1 MLRQGNRG
9 YTVLVKKVQ
18 DKKVLNKKV
27 PNKKVLNKKV
37 LLGSL
42 AGVAVV
48 AAALVGYRV
57 LGWGVMGPVNGL
69 KLDLSRPDAL
79 VRTKSLSTLPRD
91 LLTVPLARDVLR
103 EDFLFYYEQ
112 SEDRLGLKGS
122 LRRIAYEHALGW
134 GDQLLRMVLDQP
146 AEVALWRDAD
156 GSLKHFAIAVSRN
169 QLTRL
174 LEEAGKIALKDTQMR
189 VAGSLRVDGDQV
201 PVYALNYAYQR
212 TLLFAAHGQRLVI
225 LSHPG
230 MLYGGTDGKH
240 GDGTA
245 EKTVA
250 SLLAPEP
257 AKQNVFHAQF
267 HLDSAAP
274 EGHSIAVKADFL
286 SFGYQPFFGALEALR
301 FDFQQ
306 GAWQSKVLLNADK
319 LKNGGYDS
327 SALWPLLPHSPSACF
342 SVPVD
347 WAALQ
352 PVLKRL
358 GDKTSEPVV
367 PLAEHLQ
374 GPAAACWY
382 GNSRLHTPVFVAT
395 RRPDAGNDALYG
407 SLFEAAIGGKDP
419 VRKTTGKDAKG
430 PFVRWER
437 SVATPLGQSTPA
449 LALAGNTVVFSA
461 DGKLVDQVLAVRR
474 KQAPAASDLLPDG
487 ARTIGLIAPASLAG
501 LIQLEA
507 FDTLPANK
515 EPVLRAAANEHLVP
529 RLNALKKYPPLRM
542 VLKRQP
548 GSGTG
553 LVWETLEWQ
562 ETAR

>member
-1 MLRQGNRG
+1 M
-9 YTVLVKKVQ
+9 
-18 DKKVLNKKV
+18 
-27 PNKKVLNKKV
+27 
-37 LLGSL
+37 
-42 AGVAVV
+42 
-48 AAALVGYRV
+48 
-57 LGWGVMGPVNGL
+57 
-69 KLDLSRPDAL
+69 SR
-79 VRTKSLSTLPRD
+79 S
-91 LLTVPLARDVLR
+91 
-103 EDFLFYYEQ
+103 
-112 SEDRLGLKGS
+112 
-122 LRRIAYEHALGW
+122 
-134 GDQLLRMVLDQP
+134 
-146 AEVALWRDAD
+146 
-156 GSLKHFAIAVSRN
+156 

-189 VAGSLRVDGDQV
+189 VAGSLRVDGGQV

-230 MLYGGTDGKH
+230 MLYGGSDGKH

-245 EKTVA
+245 ENTVA

-267 HLDSAAP
+267 HLDGAAP

-327 SALWPLLPHSPSACF
+327 SALWPLLPHNPSACF

-352 PVLKRL
+352 PVLKRM
-358 GDKTSEPVV
+358 GSKTSEPVL
-367 PLAEHLQ
+367 PLAGHLQ

-382 GNSRLHTPVFVAT
+382 GTSRLHTPVFVAT
-395 RRPDAGNDALYG
+395 RRADAGDEAVYA

-419 VRKTTGKDAKG
+419 VRKTTGKDG
-430 PFVRWER
+430 GEFVWER
-437 SVATPLGQSTPA
+437 SVATALGQSTPA
-449 LALAGNTVVFSA
+449 LAVAGNTVVFSA

-474 KQAPAASDLLPDG
+474 KQAPAASDLLPDAAAHHRPDRAG
-487 ARTIGLIAPASLAG
+487 VAGPADPAGSLRHLAG
-501 LIQLEA
+501 E
-507 FDTLPANK
+507 
-515 EPVLRAAANEHLVP
+515 
-529 RLNALKKYPPLRM
+529 
-542 VLKRQP
+542 
-548 GSGTG
+548 
-553 LVWETLEWQ
+553 
-562 ETAR
+562 

>member
-9 YTVLVKKVQ
+9 YTVLVKKVRNN
-18 DKKVLNKKV
+18 KVLF
-27 PNKKVLNKKV
+27 
-37 LLGSL
+37 GSL
-42 AGVAVV
+42 AGVALV
-48 AAALVGYRV
+48 AAALVGYRAF
-57 LGWGVMGPVNGL
+57 GWGAMGPVNGL

-122 LRRIAYEHALGW
+122 LRRIAYEHELGW

-156 GSLKHFAIAVSRN
+156 GSLKHFAIAVSRS

-189 VAGSLRVDGDQV
+189 VAGSLRVAGDSV
-201 PVYALNYAYQR
+201 PVYALNYAWQR

-230 MLYGGTDGKH
+230 MLYGGSDGKH

-250 SLLAPEP
+250 SLLAPEA

-267 HLDSAAP
+267 HLDTAAP

-301 FDFQQ
+301 FDFQH

-327 SALWPLLPHSPSACF
+327 GALWPQLPHHPSACF

-347 WAALQ
+347 WTALQ

-358 GDKTSEPVV
+358 GSKTSEPVV
-367 PLAEHLQ
+367 PLAGHLQ

-382 GNSRLHTPVFVAT
+382 GTSRLHTPVFVAT
-395 RRPDAGNDALYG
+395 RSAQAGDDAVYG

-419 VRKTTGKDAKG
+419 VRKTSGKDAKG
-430 PFVRWER
+430 EFVRWER
-437 SVATPLGQSTPA
+437 SVATALGQSTPA
-449 LALAGNTVVFSA
+449 LAVAGNTVVFSA

-474 KQAPAASDLLPDG
+474 KQAPAASDLLPD
-487 ARTIGLIAPASLAG
+487 ASRTIGLIAPASLAR

-507 FDTLPANK
+507 FDTLPANN

-529 RLNALKKYPPLRM
+529 RLDALKRYPPLRM

-548 GSGTG
+548 ASGTS
-553 LVWETLEWQ
+553 WETLEWQ
-562 ETAR
+562 EAAR

>member
-1 MLRQGNRG
+1 MLA
-9 YTVLVKKVQ
+9 KKSFS
-18 DKKVLNKKV
+18 KKVLF
-27 PNKKVLNKKV
+27 
-37 LLGSL
+37 GSL

-48 AAALVGYRV
+48 AAALVGYRAF
-57 LGWGVMGPVNGL
+57 GWGAMGPVNSL

-103 EDFLFYYEQ
+103 EEFLFYYEQ
-112 SEDRLGLKGS
+112 GEDRLGLKGS
-122 LRRIAYEHALGW
+122 LRRIAYEHQLGW

-169 QLTRL
+169 QLTRI
-174 LEEAGKIALKDTQMR
+174 LEEAGKVALKDTQMS
-189 VAGSLRVDGDQV
+189 VAGSLRVDGDTV
-201 PVYALNYAYQR
+201 PVYALNYAWQR

-230 MLYGGTDGKH
+230 MLYGGAEGKK

-245 EKTVA
+245 EKTVV
-250 SLLAPEP
+250 SLLGKDAD
-257 AKQNVFHAQF
+257 KQNVFHPQF
-267 HLDSAAP
+267 HLDNAAP

-306 GAWQSKVLLNADK
+306 GAWQSKVLLNGDK
-319 LKNGGYDS
+319 LKNNAYDS
-327 SALWPLLPHSPSACF
+327 GALWPVLPHSPSACF

-347 WAALQ
+347 WSALQ

-358 GDKTSEPVV
+358 GSKTSEPVA

-395 RRPDAGNDALYG
+395 RKPQAGDDALYA

-419 VRKTTGKDAKG
+419 VRKTAGKDGAI
-430 PFVRWER
+430 RWER
-437 SVATPLGQSTPA
+437 TIATGLGPTTAA
-449 LALAGNTVVFSA
+449 LAVAGNTVVFSA
-461 DGKLVDQVLAVRR
+461 DAKLVDQVLAVRR

-487 ARTIGLIAPASLAG
+487 ARTVGLIAPASLAK
-501 LIQLEA
+501 LIQFEA
-507 FDTLPANK
+507 FDTLPANN

-529 RLNALKKYPPLRM
+529 RLDALKKYPPLRM

-548 GSGTG
+548 ASGTS
-553 LVWETLEWQ
+553 WEALEWQ
-562 ETAR
+562 EAAR

>member
-1 MLRQGNRG
+1 MLA
-9 YTVLVKKVQ
+9 KKGFS
-18 DKKVLNKKV
+18 KKVLF
-27 PNKKVLNKKV
+27 
-37 LLGSL
+37 GSL

-48 AAALVGYRV
+48 AAALVGYRAF
-57 LGWGVMGPVNGL
+57 GWGAMGPVNSL

-103 EDFLFYYEQ
+103 EEFLFYYEQ

-122 LRRIAYEHALGW
+122 LRRIAYEHQLGW

-169 QLTRL
+169 QLTRI
-174 LEEAGKIALKDTQMR
+174 LEEAGKVALKDTQMS
-189 VAGSLRVDGDQV
+189 VAGSLRVDGDTV
-201 PVYALNYAYQR
+201 PVYALNYAWQR

-230 MLYGGTDGKH
+230 MLYGGSEGKD

-245 EKTVA
+245 EKTVV
-250 SLLAPEP
+250 SLLAKD
-257 AKQNVFHAQF
+257 ADKQNVFHPQF
-267 HLDSAAP
+267 HLDNAAP

-319 LKNGGYDS
+319 LKKDGGYDS
-327 SALWPLLPHSPSACF
+327 SALWPVLPHSPSACF

-347 WAALQ
+347 WSALQ

-358 GDKTSEPVV
+358 GSKTSEPVA

-395 RRPDAGNDALYG
+395 RKPQAGDEALYA

-419 VRKTTGKDAKG
+419 VRKTAGKDGAI
-430 PFVRWER
+430 RWER
-437 SVATPLGQSTPA
+437 TIATGLGPATAA
-449 LALAGNTVVFSA
+449 LAVAGNTVVFSA
-461 DGKLVDQVLAVRR
+461 DAKLVDQVLAVRR

-487 ARTIGLIAPASLAG
+487 ARTVGLIAPASLAK
-501 LIQLEA
+501 LIQFEA
-507 FDTLPANK
+507 FDTLPANN

-529 RLNALKKYPPLRM
+529 RLDALKKYPPLRM
-542 VLKRQP
+542 VLKQP
-548 GSGTG
+548 PASGTA
-553 LVWETLEWQ
+553 WAPLEWQ

>member
-1 MLRQGNRG
+1 M
-9 YTVLVKKVQ
+9 LVKKVLK
-18 DKKVLNKKV
+18 KKVLV
-27 PNKKVLNKKV
+27 
-37 LLGSL
+37 GAL
-42 AGVAVV
+42 AGVALV
-48 AAALVGYRV
+48 AAVLAGYRV
-57 LGWGVMGPVNGL
+57 FGWGAMGPVNGL

-122 LRRIAYEHALGW
+122 LRRIAYEHELGW

-156 GSLKHFAIAVSRN
+156 GSLKHFAIAVSRS

-189 VAGSLRVDGDQV
+189 VAGSLRVDGDSV

-230 MLYGGTDGKH
+230 MLYGGSDGKH

-250 SLLAPEP
+250 SLLAQE
-257 AKQNVFHAQF
+257 AASQNVFHPQF
-267 HLDSAAP
+267 HLDGAAP

-319 LKNGGYDS
+319 LNKSGKGGYDS
-327 SALWPLLPHSPSACF
+327 SALWPVLPHNPSACF

-347 WAALQ
+347 WTALQ

-358 GDKTSEPVV
+358 GSKTSEPVV
-367 PLAEHLQ
+367 PLAGHLQ

-395 RRPDAGNDALYG
+395 RSAQAGDDAVYG

-419 VRKTTGKDAKG
+419 VRKTTGKDGAT
-430 PFVRWER
+430 RWER
-437 SVATPLGQSTPA
+437 NVATALGQSTPA
-449 LALAGNTVVFSA
+449 LAVAGNTVVFSA

-487 ARTIGLIAPASLAG
+487 ARTIGLIAPASLAR

-507 FDTLPANK
+507 FDTLPANN

-548 GSGTG
+548 ASGTS
-553 LVWETLEWQ
+553 WETLEWQ

>member
-1 MLRQGNRG
+1 MLA
-9 YTVLVKKVQ
+9 KKGF
-18 DKKVLNKKV
+18 
-27 PNKKVLNKKV
+27 NKKVLF
-37 LLGSL
+37 GAL

-57 LGWGVMGPVNGL
+57 FGWGAMGPVNSL

-79 VRTKSLSTLPRD
+79 VRTNSLSTLPRD

-103 EDFLFYYEQ
+103 EEFLFYYEQ

-122 LRRIAYEHALGW
+122 LRRIAYEHQLGW

-156 GSLKHFAIAVSRN
+156 GSLKHFAIAVSRK
-169 QLTRL
+169 QLTRI
-174 LEEAGKIALKDTQMR
+174 LEEAAKVALKDTQMS
-189 VAGSLRVDGDQV
+189 VAGSLRVDGDSV
-201 PVYALNYAYQR
+201 PVYALNYAWQR

-230 MLYGGTDGKH
+230 MLYGGADHKD

-245 EKTVA
+245 EKTVV
-250 SLLAPEP
+250 SLLGKDAD
-257 AKQNVFHAQF
+257 KQNVFHPQF
-267 HLDSAAP
+267 HLDNAAP

-301 FDFQQ
+301 FDFQH
-306 GAWQSKVLLNADK
+306 GAWQSKVLLNGDK
-319 LKNGGYDS
+319 LKNGGKDGYDS
-327 SALWPLLPHSPSACF
+327 SALWPVLPHNPSACF

-347 WAALQ
+347 WSALQ

-358 GDKTSEPVV
+358 GSKTTEPVA

-395 RRPDAGNDALYG
+395 RKPQAGDDAAVVNIYG

-419 VRKTTGKDAKG
+419 VRKSTGKDGAG
-430 PFVRWER
+430 EFVRWER
-437 SVATPLGQSTPA
+437 TIATALGPTTAA
-449 LALAGNTVVFSA
+449 LAVAGNTVVFSA

-474 KQAPAASDLLPDG
+474 KQAAAASDLLPDG
-487 ARTIGLIAPASLAG
+487 AHTVGLIAPASLAR
-501 LIQLEA
+501 LIQFEA
-507 FDTLPANK
+507 FDTLPANN

-529 RLNALKKYPPLRM
+529 RLDALKKYPPLRM

-548 GSGTG
+548 ASGTG
-553 LVWETLEWQ
+553 MVWEALEWQ
-562 ETAR
+562 EAAR